1 MIRRPPRSTLFPYT
15 TLSRSLLLDGGF
27 LEPQL
32 AGEPQ
37 QLDLGPQVLHQR
49 AALPGGPARGLEVHE
64 PAVDAPMLFEHGDP
78 LGFRRVRG
86 DDGAHAQVR
95 DHGTHLIRRDPAP
108 GRSRDDLGK
117 RATQLVVPARDFAL
131 ATLAHGRV
139 LLGDRQ
145 QLEPHA
151 LRLNGT
157 GHELGRGLRVEAL
170 PRPHALDLR
179 LMRPDDV
186 AKAVVQEARGAGEL
200 FVAHATR
207 SRGGAPAKNA
217 LRLSS
222 ARRPMAIRVSCVA
235 LPRWGSSTA
244 FSIVKRSGVT
254 AGSRSNT
261 SSPAPAMV
269 PCLSAATSAAS
280 STMSPRALLIR
291 NAPRFIKASRRASIR

>member
-1 MIRRPPRSTLFPYT
+1 
-15 TLSRSLLLDGGF
+15 
-27 LEPQL
+27 
-32 AGEPQ
+32 
-37 QLDLGPQVLHQR
+37 
-49 AALPGGPARGLEVHE
+49 
-64 PAVDAPMLFEHGDP
+64 MLFEHGDA

-95 DHGTHLIRRDPAP
+95 DHSADLIRGDPAP
-108 GRSRDDLGK
+108 GRGRDDLGK

-131 ATLAHGRV
+131 AALAHGRV

-157 GHELGRGLRVEAL
+157 GHELGRGLRGEAL
-170 PRPHALDLR
+170 PRQHALDLR

-235 LPRWGSSTA
+235 LPRCGSSTT

-261 SSPAPAMV
+261 SSPAPAIV
-269 PCLSAATSAAS
+269 PSFSAATDRKSTRLNS
-280 STMSPRALLIR
+280 SHTVISYAVFCL
-291 NAPRFIKASRRASIR
+291 KKKKS